1 MKNILIHKNN
11 KDKAYNILSKKK
23 KINWNIYNNN
33 NLKKNLIF

>member
-23 KINWNIYNNN
+23 KNKLEY
-33 NLKKNLIF
+33 L

>member
-23 KINWNIYNNN
+23 INWNIYNNN